1 MRCSQNLAAARD
13 CGEPSGK
20 SAGLGSV
27 GLWAPPF
34 SVHLSSSDRNRVG
47 FKWSSKIANKRRH
60 QVLGLLAARDG
71 CAREAGKRGVS
82 DVALLKRLRNI
93 EEWLRGLWSLA
104 PLKSP

>member
-1 MRCSQNLAAARD
+1 VENLLDSDLLAF
-13 CGEPSGK
+13 
-20 SAGLGSV
+20 GLRHSPYGV
-27 GLWAPPF
+27 R
-34 SVHLSSSDRNRVG
+34 LSSSDRNRVG

-71 CAREAGKRGVS
+71 CAREACKRGVS